1 MTLPNDSVTVTP
13 GAGATIATHLASGKE
28 YQVNMVADA
37 DGHIQGSAPIYLL
50 FQQPRVLG
58 TSASDQWDLFNATG
72 SGKVIRIRALY
83 PSLIQTAATAFT
95 ASFQF
100 ELRRTSAVGT
110 GGTAHTF
117 EATTTP
123 AAGAVNVA
131 RISTVDPTL
140 PAQITAR
147 SLPTGGATN
156 AAHLFNITLHAEE
169 TQPSSH
175 QLQLV
180 NWLPELPGDPPF
192 ELQEG
197 QGIKLRQTSV
207 VASTG
212 LSIGWLVA
220 FGTVP

>member
-1 MTLPNDSVTVTP
+1 MTLANAS
-13 GAGATIATHLASGKE
+13 ATLGTGDVVATHLVSSKE
-28 YQVNMVADA
+28 HQVMMLADA

-58 TSASDQWDLFNATG
+58 TSASDQFDLFNASG
-72 SGKVIRIRALY
+72 SGKVLRIRGLW
-83 PSLIQTAATAFT
+83 PSIIQTAATAFT

-110 GGTAHTF
+110 GGTTASF
-117 EATTTP
+117 EASTTP
-123 AAGAVNVA
+123 SAGAVNIV

-140 PAQITAR
+140 PAQVTAR

-156 AAHLFNITLHAEE
+156 AAFLFNITLFSEE
-169 TQPSSH
+169 TQPASH

-180 NWLPELPGDPPF
+180 NWLPELPGHPPF

-197 QGIKLRQTSV
+197 QGIKLRQTSL

-212 LSIGWLVA
+212 LSIGWLLA